1 MKGRKLILLTALLA
15 AAVSCGPKK
24 TSAPVA
30 LTRDFPLAEVPMM
43 ITEPAERVA
52 WLGQHFWDR
61 FTAADSLYYCDS
73 VTVNGVPVEKL
84 EQQMGLFASLLQEM
98 PLPQGQKAMEAFLGR
113 LEAFQ
118 QAKPSGNVF
127 SQTVAIASRYF
138 YDPNSP
144 LRSEDLYLPFVSR
157 LAESALVAPELR
169 DGYGWD
175 ARMCSLNR
183 VGTPAADFVFVDT
196 AGKRRSLYGIRAER
210 ILLIFGNPD
219 CTACKDLMAQMN
231 GAPGISA
238 RIADGSLKVVDIYID
253 EDIELWRSRME
264 AYPASWINGYDP
276 TFTIRTD
283 LSYNVRAVPSLYLLD
298 AKKTVLLKDATP
310 ERVLGA
316 LL

>member
-1 MKGRKLILLTALLA
+1 M
-15 AAVSCGPKK
+15 
-24 TSAPVA
+24 
-30 LTRDFPLAEVPMM
+30 
-43 ITEPAERVA
+43 
-52 WLGQHFWDR
+52 
-61 FTAADSLYYCDS
+61 
-73 VTVNGVPVEKL
+73 
-84 EQQMGLFASLLQEM
+84 
-98 PLPQGQKAMEAFLGR
+98 
-113 LEAFQ
+113 
-118 QAKPSGNVF
+118 
-127 SQTVAIASRYF
+127 
-138 YDPNSP
+138 
-144 LRSEDLYLPFVSR
+144 
-157 LAESALVAPELR
+157 
-169 DGYGWD
+169 
-175 ARMCSLNR
+175 
-183 VGTPAADFVFVDT
+183 
-196 AGKRRSLYGIRAER
+196 
-210 ILLIFGNPD
+210 IFGNPD

>member
-1 MKGRKLILLTALLA
+1 M
-15 AAVSCGPKK
+15 
-24 TSAPVA
+24 
-30 LTRDFPLAEVPMM
+30 AEIPMM
-43 ITEPAERVA
+43 ITEPAERIA
-52 WLGQHFWDR
+52 WLGEHFWDG
-61 FTAADSLYYCDS
+61 FTAADSLYFCDS
-73 VTVNGVPVEKL
+73 ATVNGVPLDKL
-84 EQQMGLFASLLQEM
+84 EQQMGMYATLLQQL
-98 PLPQGQKAMEAFLGR
+98 PLPAGQKAMEHFYGR

-118 QAKPSGNVF
+118 QAKPAGNVF
-127 SQTVAIASRYF
+127 PQAVALTTRYF

-157 LAESALVAPELR
+157 LAVSALVEPDLR
-169 DGYGWD
+169 DAYAWD

-183 VGTPAADFVFVDT
+183 VGTPAADFIFVDT
-196 AGKRRSLYGIRAER
+196 AGKRRNLYGIRAER

-219 CTACKDLMAQMN
+219 CTACKDLMEQMN

-253 EDIELWRSRME
+253 EDIDLWRARME

-276 TFTIRTD
+276 TFSIRTD
-283 LSYNVRAVPSLYLLD
+283 LSYNVRAVPSIYLLD
-298 AKKTVLLKDATP
+298 ADKTVLLKDATP